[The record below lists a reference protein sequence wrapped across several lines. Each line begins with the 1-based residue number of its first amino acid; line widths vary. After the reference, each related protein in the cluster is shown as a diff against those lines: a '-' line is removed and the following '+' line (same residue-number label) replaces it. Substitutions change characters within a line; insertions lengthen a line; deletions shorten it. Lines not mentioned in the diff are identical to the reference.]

1 MPRNMSFSMTT
12 EQFRRR
18 EKTVTRRFGW
28 WNAKPGD
35 IYNGVEKAMGLKKGE
50 KINVLHRIRVVAA
63 APEAL
68 GDMLLRPDG
77 GHSELAKEGFPFGIL
92 CPKEFVYALA
102 SKSGKA
108 LTDQIMRIEFEYL
121 DEQEST

>member
-28 WNAKPGD
+28 WHAKPGD

-50 KINVLHRIRVVAA
+50 KITVIHQIRVISAK
-63 APEAL
+63 PEAL

-77 GHSELAKEGFPFGIL
+77 GADELAKEGFPFGIL

-102 SKSGKA
+102 RKSRKA
-108 LTDQIMRIEFEYL
+108 LTDKVNRIEFEFL
-121 DEQEST
+121 EEST